1 MTRRGDGKNLNSAA
15 ARARFPGWWI
25 PVLAVAAALALY
37 AVRPRRLEAKPAR
50 WSSMPVFI
58 VANKGQWPQQV
69 RYAVR
74 SDGLEIFFMDSG
86 PVFVSGGRRLEI
98 RFESATG
105 PGNLE
110 GVNALSGRVHF
121 LRGSDPDNWVRDV
134 PTYGEVMYREIYP
147 GIDLRYAA
155 GPKGLKAEFTV
166 APGADPR
173 RIRWSYIGARGMR
186 VEASGELVVDWPGG
200 SLREAP
206 PEIYQEREGR
216 REFIKGRY
224 RIAGDRVCF
233 ELGPWDPAL
242 PLVIDPML
250 SFSTYLG
257 GSGFDSVRAVAA
269 DWTRNI
275 YVAGYTDSRDLPVQN
290 ALQGQ
295 SGGGVDAFVAKL
307 SPSGSLVYLT
317 YLGGSGDDR
326 AFGIAVDA
334 SGNAY
339 LTGWTYSTNF
349 PTTVGARQRVIGGG
363 RDAFVSKLNAA
374 GSGLVYSTFLGG
386 TNHETGSGIAVD
398 ASGNALVAGETYSSD
413 FPVRSAFQSS
423 SRGRQEAFVAKL
435 NPTGD
440 SLLWSTY
447 LGGYGDD
454 RATAIAVDAS
464 GAAYVTG
471 ATDSPNFPTQS
482 PIQGPAG
489 GQDAFVV
496 KLSPDGAALVYGTYL
511 GGSSGSAAV
520 PEAGLGIQVDGAG
533 NAYVTGVTPSLNF
546 PVVNAL
552 QAVYNG
558 GTFDGFAAKLNAQGT
573 ALLYSTYLGGASLD
587 YATAVSVNRAG
598 VAAVAGYTASP
609 NFPVLGGPQ
618 ASLAGSYDA
627 FLVRLSPQG
636 NALEAST
643 YLGGSGAEA
652 AYGVFVDPAGN
663 AWVAGQTGSVNFP
676 LKNPAQGVNLGGLA
690 GFVTKIGEITPAV
703 VFRGSDNAL
712 WVTTYSAAV
721 LRSAG
726 GYFASEAA
734 AAQHPGTSEVYAV
747 IRNASGQLWL
757 NIFDQS
763 TQAWRGWVYIGEG
776 AAGNPAV
783 SVTSGGDAYIVS
795 RTTASAAYRVKRYR
809 PGVGVGGWMDL
820 GGNFSSDPAAAAA
833 PDGSLYVAGVDAGGT
848 VMAGVYNP
856 ATGGFGGWSGS
867 AGSSAGA
874 PAMTTGSDGAAYVA
888 VRTPQNTVSIARFT
902 AAGWGSWFDGG
913 GSLASDP
920 DLAATAG
927 TLYVVVRFSDTSVW
941 VRPFTQGTSN
951 GWQSWMPTGGY
962 LSTAAIAAVGTR
974 FHVAG
979 FNASKDLWWFDSG
992 AGWTHYGYRS
1002 VVGGRPAASPK

>member
-1 MTRRGDGKNLNSAA
+1 MTGRGDEKNLNSAA
-15 ARARFPGWWI
+15 ARSRVPGWWI
-25 PVLAVAAALALY
+25 PVLAVTAALALY

-58 VANKGQWPQQV
+58 VANQGQWPQEV
-69 RYAVR
+69 RYAAR
-74 SDGLEIFFMDSG
+74 PAGLEILFTDAG

-98 RFESATG
+98 RFESATA
-105 PGNLE
+105 PLRVE
-110 GVNALSGRVHF
+110 GVHALAGRVHF
-121 LRGSDPDNWVRDV
+121 LQGPDPDNWIRDV
-134 PTYGEVMYREIYP
+134 PTFGELMYRQLYP

-155 GPKGLKAEFTV
+155 GPKGLKTEFRV
-166 APGADPR
+166 APGADPY
-173 RIRWSYIGARGMR
+173 RIGWSYAGALGIR
-186 VEASGELVVDWPGG
+186 VEESGDLVVNWPGG
-200 SLREAP
+200 SLREARP
-206 PEIYQEREGR
+206 QIYQERDGR
-216 REFIKGRY
+216 RVSVPGRY
-224 RIAGDRVCF
+224 RISGDRVSF

-269 DWTRNI
+269 DWTRNV
-275 YVAGYTDSRDLPVQN
+275 YVAGYTDSRDLPVRN
-290 ALQGQ
+290 ALQAQ

-326 AFGIAVDA
+326 ALGIAVDA

-339 LTGWTYSTNF
+339 VTGWTYSTNF
-349 PTTVGARQRVIGGG
+349 PTTAGARQRVLGGG
-363 RDAFVSKLNAA
+363 RDAFVAKLNSA

-386 TNHETGSGIAVD
+386 TNHETGNGIALD
-398 ASGNALVAGETYSSD
+398 ASGNAYVAGDTYSSD

-423 SRGRQEAFVAKL
+423 NRGRQEAFVAKL
-435 NPTGD
+435 NAAGD
-440 SLLWSTY
+440 ALLWSTY

-464 GAAYVTG
+464 GAVYVTG

-511 GGSSGSAAV
+511 GGSSGSTAV
-520 PEAGLGIQVDGAG
+520 PETGLGIQVDGLG
-533 NAYVTGVTPSLNF
+533 NAYVVGVTPSLNF
-546 PVVNAL
+546 PVVNAF

-558 GTFDGFAAKLNAQGT
+558 GSFDGFVAKLNAQGT

-587 YATAVSVNRAG
+587 YATALSVNRAG
-598 VAAVAGYTASP
+598 VAAVAGYTASS

-618 ASLAGSYDA
+618 TTLAGSYDA
-627 FLVRLSPQG
+627 FLVRLNPQG

-652 AYGVFVDPAGN
+652 AYGVFLDPAGN

-676 LKNPAQGVNLGGLA
+676 LKNPAQAVNLGGLA

-712 WVTTYSAAV
+712 WITTYSAAV

-734 AAQHPGTSEVYAV
+734 GAQHPGTADVYAV

-757 NIFDQS
+757 NVFEQS
-763 TQAWRGWVYIGEG
+763 TQAWRGWVYVGEA
-776 AAGNPAV
+776 AAGNPAI

-795 RTTASAAYRVKRYR
+795 RTTAAASYRIKRYR
-809 PGVGVGGWMDL
+809 PGSGVGGWIDL

-833 PDGSLYVAGVDAGGT
+833 PDGSIYLAGVNAGGT
-848 VMAGVYNP
+848 VMGGVYNP
-856 ATGGFGGWSGS
+856 ATGGFGGWSAS
-867 AGSSAGA
+867 AGTSAGP
-874 PAMTTGSDGAAYVA
+874 PAMTMGSDGAAYVA
-888 VRTPQNTVSIARFT
+888 VRTPQNTVSVARFT
-902 AAGWGSWFDGG
+902 VSGWGSWFDGG

-920 DLAATAG
+920 DIAAAAG
-927 TLYVVVRFSDTSVW
+927 TLYVVVRLSDTSVW
-941 VRPFTQGTSN
+941 VRPFTQGTGN

-962 LSTAAIAAVGTR
+962 LSTAAIAAAGTR
-974 FHVAG
+974 FHVVG
-979 FNASKDLWWFDSG
+979 YNASNDLWWYDSG

-1002 VVGGRPAASPK
+1002 LMSGRLAASPK